1 MGAARRLSGRERVRR
16 HFRDAEAVDLV
27 AEFAEGLGAAWQGE
41 TSYNGLGMVVQNKK
55 EVSKMSG
62 QVCNAE
68 WRDYAELVTEIA
80 REALDAVTWRQDILD
95 KLLSDTEANEEE

>member
-1 MGAARRLSGRERVRR
+1 
-16 HFRDAEAVDLV
+16 
-27 AEFAEGLGAAWQGE
+27 
-41 TSYNGLGMVVQNKK
+41 
-55 EVSKMSG
+55 MSG

>member
-1 MGAARRLSGRERVRR
+1 MG
-16 HFRDAEAVDLV
+16 LV
-27 AEFAEGLGAAWQGE
+27 ACVTEGLGAAWQGE
-41 TSYNGLGMVVQNKK
+41 TSNGWMGMVIQNKK

-80 REALDAVTWRQDILD
+80 REALDAAAWRQDILD
-95 KLLSDTEANEEE
+95 KLLSDTETNEEGNWQ